1 MADTST
7 IPSSMKAGL
16 VGAGFSTTGY
26 NGTIKIP
33 DTSTITNK
41 VLNSDILFEKST
53 MGMTRSIAKIG
64 NNPKPKRKYD

>member
-41 VLNSDILFEKST
+41 ILNSDILFDRFCFE
-53 MGMTRSIAKIG
+53 
-64 NNPKPKRKYD
+64 